1 MEEMGSE
8 FNNLPEAIDL
18 VMAQKLSELWSLLVS
33 KATLFFLICNSENGK
48 MNELGRKVVVEKK
61 RKTWLGKRDFLCR
74 YLTKKIKQFFN
85 FVLREWL
92 EIIQNPKAYLLQL
105 DKYVCMSVCQK

>member
-33 KATLFFLICNSENGK
+33 KATLLF
-48 MNELGRKVVVEKK
+48 
-61 RKTWLGKRDFLCR
+61 
-74 YLTKKIKQFFN
+74 
-85 FVLREWL
+85 
-92 EIIQNPKAYLLQL
+92 
-105 DKYVCMSVCQK
+105 